1 MSINHDLS
9 KSSEHFSNQVHG
21 ISFNYKRNENKKRNH
36 SEFYQNDEQSYDLE
50 FEEID
55 NERGFERDD
64 EGLEYFDYQ
73 DFILM
78 AFDDE
83 WEEII
88 AEATKVAVS
97 E

>member
-1 MSINHDLS
+1 MYIETLNSLSFKLNIKKWAIETAHDY
-9 KSSEHFSNQVHG
+9 
-21 ISFNYKRNENKKRNH
+21 FNKGY
-36 SEFYQNDEQSYDLE
+36 SYIDAWEDLLNRLDDLE

-88 AEATKVAVS
+88 AEAAKVAVS